1 MLPYLMIACVLA
13 LTVYGQLIIKSRAAV
28 HASILA
34 GGGDYLRYLFA
45 MLTDVWVLS
54 AFAAAAVAA
63 ACWMVA
69 IERLELGYAYPFV
82 ALTFV
87 LVPAASA
94 VFLHEP
100 VSLPQ
105 MFGIALIVA
114 GVSINALTR

>member
-1 MLPYLMIACVLA
+1 
-13 LTVYGQLIIKSRAAV
+13 
-28 HASILA
+28 
-34 GGGDYLRYLFA
+34 
-45 MLTDVWVLS
+45 
-54 AFAAAAVAA
+54 
-63 ACWMVA
+63 MVA